1 MAFDYK
7 LHYRGVISSATLPA
21 VTQVVAEKRYPSV
34 IGGNASVT
42 GGNRYSIWAAQPRE
56 VLQFRAGGRE
66 PFGELKRALDKYR
79 LEETRQGQL
88 PEGLFRCGWIG
99 YFGYELNG
107 YIERLP
113 QTAVADIEIPLIH
126 LCFYD
131 RAICYDHA
139 EKKWWLVAVQLPDDG
154 ESAASKLDG
163 LGELL
168 REAEQTDVSLPDA
181 GVLGTEAV
189 DISKFRCNMSRE
201 YYFEA
206 LERIQKYIYEG
217 DVYQINF
224 SQRFDCDYNTSAI
237 DLYHWQNRHNP
248 SPYAAFVGGDDFSI
262 VSASPE
268 MFVTIRDGF
277 ITTKPIKG
285 TRKRITGAP
294 GAEQANEANFADLV
308 QSEKEQAEL
317 NMIIDLE
324 RNDIAKICQPGTR
337 SVVQGRTIEA
347 FPTVFHA
354 AATIGGELRTDVTF
368 CDMLKA
374 VFPGGSITGAPKIRS
389 MEIIDELEP
398 TQRSVYTGGI
408 GIIGLGGDVCL
419 NIAIRTIIIA
429 SGRAFAQTGGG
440 IVADSQPEAEWA
452 ETITK
457 ARALLAGITAVSEL
471 AQPGKEDVK
480 EKRRKIGEIKESQIR
495 WQKSSSTTKS

>member
-1 MAFDYK
+1 MAFDCK
-7 LHYRGVISSATLPA
+7 LHYRSVISSATLPA
-21 VTQVVAEKRYPSV
+21 VTQVVSEKRYPSIV
-34 IGGNASVT
+34 GGNESVT

-66 PFGELKRALDKYR
+66 PFGELQRALDKYR
-79 LEETRQGQL
+79 LEDSNKGEL
-88 PEGLFRCGWIG
+88 PEGLFGCGWIG

-113 QTAVADIEIPLIH
+113 ETAVADIDIPLIH

-139 EKKWWLVAVQLPDDG
+139 EKKWWLVAVQMPDDS
-154 ESAASKLDG
+154 ESADRKLAG

-168 REAEQTDVSLPDA
+168 AEAEQTELDLPDA
-181 GVLGTEAV
+181 GALGTEAV

-206 LERIQKYIYEG
+206 LQRIQKYIYEG

-224 SQRFDCDYNTSAI
+224 SQRFDCDYNASAI
-237 DLYHWQNRHNP
+237 DLYHWQNRYNP
-248 SPYAAFVGGDDFSI
+248 SPYAAFVGGDNFSI

-285 TRKRITGAP
+285 TRKRIAAGP
-294 GAEQANEANFADLV
+294 GAQQANEANFADLV

-324 RNDIAKICQPGTR
+324 RNDIAKICKPGTR
-337 SVVQGRTIEA
+337 RVVQGRTIEA
-347 FPTVFHA
+347 YPTVFHA

-408 GIIGLGGDVCL
+408 GFISLGGDVCL

-457 ARALLAGITAVSEL
+457 AQALLAGITAVLEL
-471 AQPGKEDVK
+471 AQPGKKDVK
-480 EKRRKIGEIKESQIR
+480 EKRRKIGEIKGSQIR

>member
-1 MAFDYK
+1 MGFDCK
-7 LHYRGVISSATLPA
+7 LHYKSVVSAATLPA
-21 VTQVVAEKRYPSV
+21 VTQVVSEKRYPSI
-34 IGGNASVT
+34 IGGNASVA

-56 VLQFRAGGRE
+56 VLQFFAGGRE
-66 PFGELKRALDKYR
+66 PFGELQRALDKYR
-79 LEETRQGQL
+79 LEDSNKGEL
-88 PEGLFRCGWIG
+88 PEGLFGCGWIG

-113 QTAVADIEIPLIH
+113 ETAVADIEIPLIH

-139 EKKWWLVAVQLPDDG
+139 EKKWWLVAVEIPDDS
-154 ESAASKLDG
+154 ESADRKLAG

-168 REAEQTDVSLPDA
+168 AEAEQTELDLPNSGA
-181 GVLGTEAV
+181 LGTEEV
-189 DISKFRCNMSRE
+189 DESKFRCNMSRE

-206 LERIQKYIYEG
+206 LGRIQKYIYEG

-224 SQRFDCDYNTSAI
+224 SQRFDRDYNVPAI

-268 MFVTIRDGF
+268 MFVTVRDGF

-294 GAEQANEANFADLV
+294 CAQQANEANFADLV

-324 RNDIAKICQPGTR
+324 RNDIAKICRPGTR
-337 SVVQGRTIEA
+337 KVVQGRTIEA
-347 FPTVFHA
+347 YPTVFHA
-354 AATIGGELRTDVTF
+354 AATIGGELRADVTF

-374 VFPGGSITGAPKIRS
+374 VFPGGSITGAPKIRA

-457 ARALLAGITAVSEL
+457 ARALLAGINSVQCA
-471 AQPGKEDVK
+471 ADRKEVK
-480 EKRRKIGEIKESQIR
+480 EKHRKIGEIKESQIR

>member
-1 MAFDYK
+1 MTQA
-7 LHYRGVISSATLPA
+7 IS
-21 VTQVVAEKRYPSV
+21 EKRYPSI
-34 IGGNASVT
+34 IGGNESVA

-56 VLQFRAGGRE
+56 VLQFLAGGSE
-66 PFGELKRALDKYR
+66 PFGELQRALDKYR
-79 LEETRQGQL
+79 LEDTNKGEL

-107 YIERLP
+107 YIEKLP
-113 QTAVADIEIPLIH
+113 QTAVGDIEIPLIH
-126 LCFYD
+126 LCLYD

-139 EKKWWLVAVQLPDDG
+139 EKKWWLVAVEMPNDS
-154 ESAASKLDG
+154 ESAVRKLDG
-163 LGELL
+163 LSELL
-168 REAEQTDVSLPDA
+168 TEAEQTELDLPNRGA
-181 GVLGTEAV
+181 LGAEAL

-201 YYFEA
+201 YYFQA
-206 LERIQKYIYEG
+206 LQRIQKYIYEG

-224 SQRFDCDYNTSAI
+224 SQRFDCDYNASAI

-248 SPYAAFVGGDDFSI
+248 SPYAAFMGGDDFSI

-277 ITTKPIKG
+277 ITTRPIKG
-285 TRKRITGAP
+285 TRKRVTGTP

-324 RNDIAKICQPGTR
+324 RNDIAKICKPGTR
-337 SVVQGRTIEA
+337 KVIQGRTIEA
-347 FPTVFHA
+347 YPTVFHA
-354 AATIGGELRTDVTF
+354 AATIGGELRSDVTF

-374 VFPGGSITGAPKIRS
+374 VFPGGSITGAPKIRA

-457 ARALLAGITAVSEL
+457 AQALLAGITAVLEL
-471 AQPGKEDVK
+471 AQHDKKKVK
-480 EKRRKIGEIKESQIR
+480 GKRRTIGEIKESQIR
-495 WQKSSSTTKS
+495 WQKSSSMTKS